1 MNAVDDGIVS
11 GNFTLADIAFLVALI
26 LFAIGAF
33 LAWPTKTLWAFLV
46 ALGLACVSLGLLV
59 L

>member
-1 MNAVDDGIVS
+1 MEIMPG
-11 GNFTLADIAFLVALI
+11 FTLADIAFLVALI